1 MSAAINDSAAA
12 GVLVVDDDEA
22 LLGLVRRILEA
33 SGIEVTTAG
42 TGEAGLA
49 EARRARPALAILDVN
64 MPGLSGYEVCRALR
78 EDQGAELPIM
88 FLSGERTESYDRVA
102 GLMLGAD
109 DYLTKPFAP
118 DELLARARCLMR
130 RGLAARSAGGGSLT
144 SREREVLQLLAE
156 GRTQHEI
163 ARSLVIAPKT
173 CAKHIERILEKL
185 KVHSRAQAVAVAFR
199 EELVA
204 ARR

>member
-1 MSAAINDSAAA
+1 
-12 GVLVVDDDEA
+12 
-22 LLGLVRRILEA
+22 
-33 SGIEVTTAG
+33 
-42 TGEAGLA
+42 
-49 EARRARPALAILDVN
+49 
-64 MPGLSGYEVCRALR
+64 
-78 EDQGAELPIM
+78 
-88 FLSGERTESYDRVA
+88 
-102 GLMLGAD
+102 
-109 DYLTKPFAP
+109 
-118 DELLARARCLMR
+118 MR